1 MGHVAQQGQGVC
13 GSTCVELDN
22 GFFEGKTK
30 RKGKKKRN
38 QEIKGIESNEGIWQV
53 GYEVFL
59 IKLFI

>member
-1 MGHVAQQGQGVC
+1 MDFLKEKQR
-13 GSTCVELDN
+13 ER
-22 GFFEGKTK
+22 E
-30 RKGKKKRN
+30 KKKN